1 MKFIKLTY
9 LDNSEVWTNLDHIVA
24 FELGDKSLYSNLY
37 LEAFGTVQVKETP
50 TQILA
55 KFN

>member
-9 LDNSEVWTNLDHIVA
+9 LDNAELWVNLTHIVA
-24 FELGDKSLYSNLY
+24 FELGAKGEYSNICLGT
-37 LEAFGTVQVKETP
+37 FGTFQVKETP
-50 TQILA
+50 AQILA